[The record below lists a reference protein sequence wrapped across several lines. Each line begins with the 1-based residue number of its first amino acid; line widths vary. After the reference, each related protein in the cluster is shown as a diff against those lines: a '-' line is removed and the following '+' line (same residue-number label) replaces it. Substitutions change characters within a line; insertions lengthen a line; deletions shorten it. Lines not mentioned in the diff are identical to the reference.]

1 MTMTRRNLLAGAGA
15 AAASTLLSR
24 AAGAQS
30 FPFSPNQRYPD
41 PAVQILDPGFAK
53 YRIYSSTVE
62 QVATGMRWAEGPAY
76 FPEGGYLLFSDIPNN
91 RIMKFDEKTSQT
103 SVFRANANYA
113 NGNARDR
120 QGRLVTCEHSV
131 TRRITRTEKDGKIT
145 VLADKFEGKRLNA
158 PNDIVVKSDDTIW
171 FTDPLFGIN
180 GEWEGKKEK
189 PEQATTNV
197 YRLTKDGKLTAVIT
211 DIVNPNGLAFSPD
224 EKKLYVVE
232 WKGTPNRSIWSY
244 DVNADGT
251 VGGKTKLIDAAD
263 QGALD
268 GFRVD
273 RDGNL
278 WCGWGSNGALQ
289 SEPAD
294 VGGRKVFQLKGKSGG
309 SRRRDGVQPRRQAAR
324 PHPPAGALRQSHL
337 RRPEEQPPLYDEL
350 PLGLRALCGVARR
363 GVSNRHSGP
372 MRNSNPEPEI
382 PGRC

>member
-1 MTMTRRNLLAGAGA
+1 M
-15 AAASTLLSR
+15 
-24 AAGAQS
+24 
-30 FPFSPNQRYPD
+30 
-41 PAVQILDPGFAK
+41 
-53 YRIYSSTVE
+53 
-62 QVATGMRWAEGPAY
+62 
-76 FPEGGYLLFSDIPNN
+76 
-91 RIMKFDEKTSQT
+91 
-103 SVFRANANYA
+103 
-113 NGNARDR
+113 
-120 QGRLVTCEHSV
+120 
-131 TRRITRTEKDGKIT
+131 
-145 VLADKFEGKRLNA
+145 LADKFEGKRLNA

-232 WKGTPNRSIWSY
+232 WKGTPNRSIWSF

-289 SEPAD
+289 GEPTD
-294 VGGRKVFQLKGKSGG
+294 VGGRKIFQLKGKLRRISTASWCSAPPA
-309 SRRRDGVQPRRQAAR
+309 SRSPTSACRSAAPTSPSAAR
-324 PHPPAGALRQSHL
+324 RTTAS
-337 RRPEEQPPLYDEL
+337 
-350 PLGLRALCGVARR
+350 
-363 GVSNRHSGP
+363 
-372 MRNSNPEPEI
+372 I
-382 PGRC
+382 